1 MSATSSRQAPALP
14 PDRLLE
20 LAGAA
25 QQGIGVFDE
34 TDRLV
39 YANGFYRQL
48 LCLEEDT
55 WPTWQEILRANHRDQ
70 SGNRIATADFEAWIA
85 SAASRRGK
93 QPFRAFE
100 ADMHGDRW
108 VHVTETTLANG
119 WMLCILTDITEL
131 GADERTLRQQRDLA
145 LRAALTDPLT
155 GLGNRRHMQ
164 EALAAAHARHGLRGA
179 ALVLLDI
186 DHFKRVNDTFGHDQ
200 GDLLLRHFAG
210 RIQAQVRRG
219 DLAARWGGEEFLL
232 LLRDVTPEA
241 AGQVLERLFRDV
253 RDGVPLPRHPEFR
266 YSCSAG
272 LAFVRDG
279 EALKDVLRRADQALY
294 AAKSDGRDRW
304 MPMR

>member
-14 PDRLLE
+14 PDRPLE

-100 ADMHGDRW
+100 ADSTATAGCTSPRPRW
-108 VHVTETTLANG
+108 PT
-119 WMLCILTDITEL
+119 
-131 GADERTLRQQRDLA
+131 
-145 LRAALTDPLT
+145 
-155 GLGNRRHMQ
+155 
-164 EALAAAHARHGLRGA
+164 
-179 ALVLLDI
+179 
-186 DHFKRVNDTFGHDQ
+186 
-200 GDLLLRHFAG
+200 AG
-210 RIQAQVRRG
+210 CCASSPTSPSW
-219 DLAARWGGEEFLL
+219 APTSAPCASSATW
-232 LLRDVTPEA
+232 PCA
-241 AGQVLERLFRDV
+241 
-253 RDGVPLPRHPEFR
+253 PR
-266 YSCSAG
+266 
-272 LAFVRDG
+272 
-279 EALKDVLRRADQALY
+279 
-294 AAKSDGRDRW
+294 
-304 MPMR
+304 